1 MTNYDQW
8 KLATPNYLEDE
19 DDRAISGVHGE
30 IFDGEDGPDIHPGLR
45 CNSQDAG
52 EELNHRHQEDSAS
65 GASNQRQKIWTV
77 DGSS

>member
-1 MTNYDQW
+1 MTPYDRW

-52 EELNHRHQEDSAS
+52 EELNHRHQK
-65 GASNQRQKIWTV
+65 N
-77 DGSS
+77 